1 MYNGKVQTL
10 VTAGEAQNGTFVYK
24 LASEEAYSESLPTA
38 KDAGTYTIYFMVQG
52 NENYNSTEAQ
62 KITATIEKAP
72 KSSSASVVVSSSSEE
87 VESSSSEA
95 PTPLEFARNA
105 GALKVAFAQNELM
118 LTTAAASELKIFI
131 FDMQGYLKKE
141 YRGYSNGSHN
151 LSLNQMNR
159 GSYITRVI
167 PGNCVQTL
175 RINVQ

>member
-1 MYNGKVQTL
+1 MKRLNQ
-10 VTAGEAQNGTFVYK
+10 A
-24 LASEEAYSESLPTA
+24 LAKRP
-38 KDAGTYTIYFMVQG
+38 
-52 NENYNSTEAQ
+52 
-62 KITATIEKAP
+62 P
-72 KSSSASVVVSSSSEE
+72 
-87 VESSSSEA
+87 
-95 PTPLEFARNA
+95 PLEIARNA